1 MSLSGREWEK
11 SVNPKKASRS
21 MMRIVK
27 NRNHCKWGGVE
38 HDARNGSEDEPVVDG
53 WEGHTLAGRFV
64 GTS

>member
-1 MSLSGREWEK
+1 
-11 SVNPKKASRS
+11 
-21 MMRIVK
+21 MRIVK